1 MDRFTFYTL
10 AFFEKLNMYDNA
22 SLSRYT
28 KVGLYARYKSS
39 ILESLTHK
47 LECQYKFYNLIPAK
61 HHQIQ
66 LGLPRN

>member
-28 KVGLYARYKSS
+28 KVGLCACYKSS

-47 LECQYKFYNLIPAK
+47 LEYQYKFYNPPAR
-61 HHQIQ
+61 
-66 LGLPRN
+66 LLMGLWC